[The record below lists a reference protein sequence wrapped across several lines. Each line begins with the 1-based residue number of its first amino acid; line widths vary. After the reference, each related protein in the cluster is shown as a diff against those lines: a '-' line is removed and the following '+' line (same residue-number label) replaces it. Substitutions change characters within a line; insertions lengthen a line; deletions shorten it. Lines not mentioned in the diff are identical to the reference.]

1 VHIWNMLQY
10 MDLFFEVYAC
20 VLWKCTQDR
29 NRESFIMFPELH
41 ILFPVT
47 LKIFRFSLSYGNYC
61 NADGVSASGAKWLFI
76 QRNWS
81 KFLQMRE
88 IPWGVDAQGLL
99 QSEKKSIRWP
109 TGLQNSFWD
118 SSTNLV
124 GCVTVFL
131 FFHLFSCLA
140 VYIYYKDF

>member
-1 VHIWNMLQY
+1 MHIWNLLQY
-10 MDLFFEVYAC
+10 MDLFFEVYPC
-20 VLWKCTQDR
+20 VLWKCTHDR
-29 NRESFIMFPELH
+29 NRESFIPFPELQ

-47 LKIFRFSLSYGNYC
+47 LKICRFSLSYGNYC

-76 QRNWS
+76 QRNRR

-88 IPWGVDAQGLL
+88 NPWGVDA
-99 QSEKKSIRWP
+99 
-109 TGLQNSFWD
+109 LQNSFWD
-118 SSTNLV
+118 SSTNLL

-140 VYIYYKDF
+140 VYVYYKDF